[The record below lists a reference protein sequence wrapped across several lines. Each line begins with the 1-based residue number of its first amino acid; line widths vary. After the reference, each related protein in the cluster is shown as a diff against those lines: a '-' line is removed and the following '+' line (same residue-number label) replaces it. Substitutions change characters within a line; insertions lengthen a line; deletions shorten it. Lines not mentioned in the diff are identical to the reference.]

1 MHSYILHINS
11 QNVRTM
17 GNVSLQNGLDVL
29 LLYDTSKSELTV
41 SEIARNLGFTQS
53 KTYRLVRTLTAAN
66 FLQKK
71 GTKQYALGLNVSRLG
86 LVAQQDLG
94 LSDIAKPFMK
104 ELARLTRESV
114 YLSILY
120 GTKGMLIEK
129 IESPEPIRY
138 SHIKVGEMWPL
149 TVGASGKVIL
159 AHRPREEWDQV
170 IGKEGLRRYTPFTIT
185 DPHQFKKHLEEIVKK
200 GYAFSDREQ
209 FAQVRAVA
217 APIRNR
223 AGEVTAALAIIGP
236 AYRMPKKRV
245 REFADVAALFSE
257 KISQRV

>member
-1 MHSYILHINS
+1 MS
-11 QNVRTM
+11 
-17 GNVSLQNGLDVL
+17 NVSLQNGLDVL

-41 SEIARNLGFTQS
+41 SEIARNLSFTQS
-53 KTYRLVRTLTAAN
+53 KTYRLVKTLTASH

-71 GTKQYALGLNVSRLG
+71 GTKQYTLGVNLFRLG

-94 LSDIAKPFMK
+94 LSDLARPFMK
-104 ELARLTRESV
+104 ELASLTRESI

-129 IESPEPIRY
+129 IESSEPIRY
-138 SHIKVGEMWPL
+138 SHTKVGEVWPL
-149 TVGASGKVIL
+149 TVGASGKVLL
-159 AHRPREEWDQV
+159 AHRPREEWNQI
-170 IGKEGLRRYTPFTIT
+170 IGKEGLKSYTPFTIT
-185 DPHQFKKHLEEIVKK
+185 DPPQFKKELEEVVRK

-209 FAQVRAVA
+209 IAEVRAVA
-217 APIRNR
+217 APVRNR

-245 REFADVAALFSE
+245 REFASAAILFST
-257 KISQRV
+257 KISQRVK